1 MAITEIHAISQTP
14 DKAIRYVMADK
25 IETVVREDVS
35 DRIPYSVD
43 EKTGDVTYYTLSC
56 TQWCTRVHE
65 PERDFQRLIHYFGQR
80 ELQLGCARS
89 KDGEAIVAWH
99 LTQSFDSQVDPR
111 IANEIGRK
119 LAEEIFPGHPAV
131 ISTHTNTD
139 KTHNHIV
146 ACAWNRDGEKY
157 NSCHETYQAIR
168 RKSDALCEE
177 YGLPVLE
184 QTKEQKLIRWKDSK
198 GQVRYYEPT
207 ARKEDLRQQRK
218 EGKCSP
224 DDVRSYRN
232 TFTYEIVDKR
242 KQTNREV
249 VRQGIEETL
258 PFAATYEDLLQRLR
272 EQGYRIKSKKQ
283 NGQWLENVT
292 FTAPGAQ
299 RGVRDSSLGEAYCR
313 EQLTARIERQ
323 SEQRRKSA
331 VLQEKLQLPVREDYG
346 IANVQHLHEDYRA
359 YRDAGGFVQIQKRQ
373 PVEKPVVQEL
383 KKLGIELHGMI
394 DTTRLQQLIAQQRS
408 KKKKTPATREE
419 ELVSKIQEGFENLR
433 FLETRN
439 ICSDQQ
445 IVERIQQMRTQIAN
459 CEEKLTKAERMIARI
474 PDRERAEDFCER
486 VDVLREALAE
496 QKKELSGYERCA
508 AVLERIEANRMAREV
523 SPTAKKK
530 SLKEWER

>member
-1 MAITEIHAISQTP
+1 MAITEIHAISRTP

-25 IETVVREDVS
+25 IETILREDIS

-89 KDGEAIVAWH
+89 KDGETIVAWH
-99 LTQSFDSQVDPR
+99 LTQSFDTQIDPR

-184 QTKEQKLIRWKDSK
+184 QTREQKLTRWKDSK
-198 GQVRYYEPT
+198 GRVRYYEST
-207 ARKEDLRQQRK
+207 ERKDDLRQLRK
-218 EGKCSP
+218 ERKCSP
-224 DDVRSYRN
+224 DDVGSYRN
-232 TFTYEIVDKR
+232 TFAYEIADKK
-242 KQTNREV
+242 KQTNREI
-249 VRQGIEETL
+249 VRQGIEEAL
-258 PFAATYEDLLQRLR
+258 PFAATYEDLLQRLQ

-283 NGQWLENVT
+283 DGQWLENIT

-323 SEQRRKSA
+323 REQREQSA

-346 IANVQHLHEDYRA
+346 IDNVQRLHEDYRA

-373 PVEKPVVQEL
+373 PVEKSVVQEL

-445 IVERIQQMRTQIAN
+445 IVERIQQMHTQIAN
-459 CEEKLTKAERMIARI
+459 CEEKLIKAERMIARI

-486 VDVLREALAE
+486 VDLLREALAE
-496 QKKELSGYERCA
+496 QKKELSCYERCA
-508 AVLERIEANRMAREV
+508 AVLERIAADRTAREV
-523 SPTAKKK
+523 PPMAKKK
-530 SLKEWER
+530 SPKAWER